1 MTVGHEVADTGS
13 LGNLLLASTRYGC
26 AMAGEGVVVW
36 YNPRCSKCRGAEEL
50 LAAYGVSARR
60 VRYLDDPPS
69 AAEITRVLTLLG
81 AADPRVLMR
90 TSEPRYEELGLADAT
105 VGELI
110 DAMASHPELIERPVV
125 IWADRAV
132 IARPPELLL
141 PLLGTGQNPALP

>member
-1 MTVGHEVADTGS
+1 VT
-13 LGNLLLASTRYGC
+13 AS
-26 AMAGEGVVVW
+26 
-36 YNPRCSKCRGAEEL
+36 P
-50 LAAYGVSARR
+50 ARR

-69 AAEITRVLTLLG
+69 AAEIARVLALLG

-90 TSEPRYEELGLADAT
+90 TSEPRYEGLGLAGAT
-105 VGELI
+105 AGEPI

-141 PLLGTGQNPALP
+141 PLLGTLGFQDAANLDDGDMWPVSYALKKWSPMVEKKVAELVKAAIS